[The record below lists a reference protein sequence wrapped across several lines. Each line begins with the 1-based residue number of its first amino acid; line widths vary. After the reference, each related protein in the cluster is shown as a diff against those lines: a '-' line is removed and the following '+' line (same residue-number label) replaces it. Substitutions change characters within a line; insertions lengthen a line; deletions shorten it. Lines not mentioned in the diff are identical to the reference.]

1 MRTSEVQLRME
12 LPGKKKRR
20 RAQRRFMD
28 MGKEDMLDVTEED
41 AGKE

>member
-12 LPGKKKRR
+12 LPGKKKR

>member
-1 MRTSEVQLRME
+1 ME
-12 LPGKKKRR
+12 LPGKKST
-20 RAQRRFMD
+20 RFMD

>member
-1 MRTSEVQLRME
+1 MKDVEDGAARQEE
-12 LPGKKKRR
+12 NKKST
-20 RAQRRFMD
+20 RFMD